1 MFACSKHV
9 YRFRQ
14 VFRRRQRRKTRKD
27 IKIIAFANA
36 QLLL

>member
-1 MFACSKHV
+1 MFAYGKHV
-9 YRFRQ
+9 YRFKE